1 MTARQ
6 LPFEVAPTVRYHEI
20 GDAESGQ
27 GLLKFRRKDT
37 LSIGERLEVQE
48 VDQSADLFQ
57 RQAALCRTIEESS
70 GDAPEALKA
79 LTPGQIYNTLRDLC
93 QKVQAGVFPPLSEAE
108 TAIAL
113 NHTDDVLSL
122 AQAINANQEG
132 VILRQATCMIRNR
145 LRNCADWTDADTREL
160 DSEKLIAEIALF
172 WLQES
177 MGGKASTTADAAQ
190 QLQELEEAL
199 GKLREASGSPPSPTG
214 EASTGDAEPLTQEH
228 QSSSPTDS
236 EISLSNTSP
245 TRSRKLRTGKPSGS
259 TTKASA

>member
-48 VDQSADLFQ
+48 VDQFADLFQ
-57 RQAALCRTIEESS
+57 RQAALCRTIEE
-70 GDAPEALKA
+70 EASQGM
-79 LTPGQIYNTLRDLC
+79 TQGQIYNTLRDLC
-93 QKVQAGVFPPLSEAE
+93 QKIQAGVFPPLTEAE
-108 TAIAL
+108 AAIAL
-113 NHTDDVLSL
+113 NYTDDVLSL
-122 AQAINANQEG
+122 AQAINANQER

-145 LRNCADWTDADTREL
+145 LQNCADWTDADTSEL

-172 WLQES
+172 WAQES
-177 MGGKASTTADAAQ
+177 MGGKQPTTADAAQ

-199 GKLREASGSPPSPTG
+199 GKLREASGSPPTPTG
-214 EASTGDAEPLTQEH
+214 EASTGDAEPPTPAL
-228 QSSSPTDS
+228 QSLSPTAS
-236 EISLSNTSP
+236 ETSPSNTSS
-245 TRSRKLRTGKPSGS
+245 TRSRRPRTAKPSGS